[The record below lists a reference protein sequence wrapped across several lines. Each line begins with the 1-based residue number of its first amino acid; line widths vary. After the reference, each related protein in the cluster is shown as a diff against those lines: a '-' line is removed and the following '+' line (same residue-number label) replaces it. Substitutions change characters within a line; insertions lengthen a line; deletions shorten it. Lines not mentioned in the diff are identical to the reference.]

1 MILAADKTYIFCL
14 VSKEKAVDA
23 IDAHRFYFS
32 KWFNY
37 PTERLLGLCYK
48 PIASKEMMEWNDD
61 NS

>member
-1 MILAADKTYIFCL
+1 MILAGDRNYIFHL
-14 VSKEKAVDA
+14 GSKEKAVGA

-32 KWFNY
+32 KWYNFT
-37 PTERLLGLCYK
+37 TERLLDLRYK